1 MSVSSAGGGGA
12 DRCISG
18 CMSKTRNLDSM
29 SSSCDSSGIANSC
42 PCCDAVEVFNE
53 ELTSESVSDT
63 SAEGD
68 NGSTPCEI
76 NVVVLILRGK
86 RELHAL

>member
-1 MSVSSAGGGGA
+1 MPVSSAGGGGA

-18 CMSKTRNLDSM
+18 CMPKARNFDSIG
-29 SSSCDSSGIANSC
+29 SSCDSLGCANSC
-42 PCCDAVEVFNE
+42 PCCDAVEVLNE

-76 NVVVLILRGK
+76 NVVVFILRGK